1 MGATNTPKP
10 PKSSSGTSGHLSNGF
25 FLRCYT
31 PFQNRS
37 TKIRWMS
44 PPTATSIHPSIHP
57 SVRPSVRPS
66 ASIHLSPQPSVRS
79 SFASP
84 LGNWIKATPV
94 VKISSAHHLVLP
106 SAWWAET
113 QEGRKAQKGVE
124 GFFPLE
130 KGKEQDW
137 ESSGGPIPKIS
148 GKSMKILSH
157 SVPQVCMNLC
167 CILSTRSAQF

>member
-57 SVRPSVRPS
+57 SVRPSVRPRPSISPHSHRCGPPSLHLWATGSRPRQWSKS
-66 ASIHLSPQPSVRS
+66 AVHTTWCSPVPGGLKHRRAERLRKVWKG
-79 SFASP
+79 SFP
-84 LGNWIKATPV
+84 WK
-94 VKISSAHHLVLP
+94 
-106 SAWWAET
+106 
-113 QEGRKAQKGVE
+113 
-124 GFFPLE
+124 
-130 KGKEQDW
+130 KGKSRTGRAVEARFR
-137 ESSGGPIPKIS
+137 
-148 GKSMKILSH
+148 KSLE
-157 SVPQVCMNLC
+157 NL
-167 CILSTRSAQF
+167 